1 VGQFY
6 ERPRDLLAQLRLI
19 IALYVVLGDHDEQAD
34 GSKNPLH
41 GTWLG
46 MIYTTMCGYTT
57 TKCMT
62 TAVSF
67 IRKNLLTS
75 LQLPA
80 LHTDNEGTSVKEP
93 QITCIKCQHFVRTLV
108 GSTATVHLK
117 STFSHRSGQVAN
129 RM

>member
-1 VGQFY
+1 VSVSGNLETY
-6 ERPRDLLAQLRLI
+6 STMYPI

-34 GSKNPLH
+34 GRKNPLY

-46 MIYTTMCGYTT
+46 MIYTTVCGYTT

-67 IRKNLLTS
+67 ISKNLLTS

-80 LHTDNEGTSVKEP
+80 LHTDNKGTSVKEP
-93 QITCIKCQHFVRTLV
+93 QITWIKCQLFVRPLV
-108 GSTATVHLK
+108 GSTTTDHLT
-117 STFSHRSGQVAN
+117 STSSHRSRQVAN